1 MNLPTMDHFSRITI
15 DPHVMGGKA
24 CIRGMRVTVSTILNL
39 LASGNL
45 PNQILKAYPYLESA
59 DIDEAIAYGA
69 CRASEREA
77 TVCPLPH

>member
-1 MNLPTMDHFSRITI
+1 
-15 DPHVMGGKA
+15 
-24 CIRGMRVTVSTILNL
+24 MRVTVSTILNL